1 MGRAERTG
9 PDPEEKAQGPLGS
22 GHRWGWGTFS
32 LAPGTDRGGPGAAPE
47 ERPLGATSSRCWKW
61 PGTLGPDERSSLR
74 PSPDPPSG
82 FHQPVSSTQAP
93 PSSWKGNAEAN
104 TLGWAHPKRNSTQTS
119 CSHWGVWHL
128 PSATLRK
135 LLRMCAGNGRQ
146 DTEEAKGACEAAAG
160 SLQGSADRLRPTG
173 FTAVSGGLP
182 C

>member
-32 LAPGTDRGGPGAAPE
+32 LATGTDRGGPGAAPE

-82 FHQPVSSTQAP
+82 FHQPVCTHAWDIQGAVE
-93 PSSWKGNAEAN
+93 GAAR
-104 TLGWAHPKRNSTQTS
+104 LHPWSGDNGDTWRGPY
-119 CSHWGVWHL
+119 SHWEPSHPGL
-128 PSATLRK
+128 LCSSAT
-135 LLRMCAGNGRQ
+135 
-146 DTEEAKGACEAAAG
+146 
-160 SLQGSADRLRPTG
+160 RPTVPR
-173 FTAVSGGLP
+173 TLP
-182 C
+182 HPQLRSLLMSVCWGCLVQIHRCQR